1 MVTKFLIISLITIT
15 LVDGCKRA
23 IHNPSI
29 LSEYLIGHWTGLYMK
44 GHDRTGMPV
53 YGARLHLEFTSDK
66 SYKVSSQTGN
76 FTMSG
81 SYSINVD
88 TMIVNKSIYLY
99 DNQMVCYGALI
110 YKFESDMLRLEP
122 VDDSTNKQFSLL
134 IGSWGKKD
142 RFKRSIP
149 VDGTY

>member
-53 YGARLHLEFTSDK
+53 YVARLNLTFSSDER
-66 SYKVSSQTGN
+66 YKVHSQSRSFEMN
-76 FTMSG
+76 G
-81 SYSINVD
+81 SYSCSGDTIIVD
-88 TMIVNKSIYLY
+88 KSMNLDNNQIV
-99 DNQMVCYGALI
+99 VHGVLI
-110 YKFESDMLRLEP
+110 YKFKNDMLQLEP
-122 VDDSTNKQFSLL
+122 VDDNTNKHFSLL
-134 IGSWGKKD
+134 IGDWSKKD
-142 RFKRSIP
+142 RFNRSIP
-149 VDGTY
+149 IDGTY